1 LLIEIFE
8 DEFAEWSMSLQI
20 DALRLNKQY
29 TRDAWLEEDSAHAIA
44 PATVQRSIS
53 IFGLGY
59 VGAVS
64 LACLARDG
72 HQVVGVDIDPAKLE
86 LVKSGRSPII
96 EQGMQD
102 LMSAVVNGGGVFV
115 TDSLRTAILATDISF
130 ICVGTPPRPNGNQD
144 LSALLRLAEEIGKA
158 LPAKQTRHLIV
169 IRSTVKPGT
178 VEELIKPTIEE
189 HSGLRAGTDFSLCF
203 QPEFLREGTSIA
215 DYDNPPFSVIGV
227 DDEDDYAVTEL
238 QSIFGHLPCELVR
251 TSIRT
256 AEMLKYACNA
266 FHAVKVT
273 FANEIGRVCQSAN
286 VDPHEVMKFVCMDRQ
301 LNISPAYLRPGFAF
315 GGSCLPKDLN
325 ALLYLAKTNDVEL
338 PMLGN
343 VIASNRKHVE
353 HAIAQV
359 LETGKR
365 RIGIIGLSF
374 KSGTDDLRES
384 PLVSMVECFIGKG
397 LDVNIYDPTVNIARL
412 VGANR
417 RFIEESIPHISSLM
431 TTDVAELVEGAE
443 VLVLAI
449 KTPEVLNAV
458 AKSRSDQIVLDLVHV
473 PERRAGDAAY
483 HGVCW

>member
-1 LLIEIFE
+1 
-8 DEFAEWSMSLQI
+8 MSLQI

-29 TRDAWLEEDSAHAIA
+29 GRDVWLDEDSERAIA
-44 PATVQRSIS
+44 PITAQRSIS

-72 HQVVGVDIDPAKLE
+72 HTVMGVDIDSTKLD

-96 EQGMQD
+96 EQGMQE
-102 LMSAVVNGGGVFV
+102 LMSAVVAGGGVSV
-115 TDSLRTAILATDISF
+115 TDSLRTAVLSTDISF
-130 ICVGTPPRPNGNQD
+130 VCVGTPPRANGNQD
-144 LSALLRLAEEIGKA
+144 LSALLRLAEELGKV
-158 LPAKQTRHLIV
+158 LPEKQTRHLIV

-178 VEELIKPTIEE
+178 IEELIKPAIEA
-189 HSGLRAGTDFSLCF
+189 HSGLQAGIDFSLCF

-215 DYDNPPFSVIGV
+215 DYDNPPFTIIGV
-227 DDEDDYAVTEL
+227 DDEDDYAIEEL
-238 QSIFGHLPCELVR
+238 RAVFGHLPCEMIR
-251 TSIRT
+251 TSIST

-273 FANEIGRVCQSAN
+273 FANEIGRVCQAAN

-338 PMLGN
+338 PMLAN
-343 VIASNRKHVE
+343 VLASNRKHTE
-353 HAIAQV
+353 HAISQV

-365 RIGIIGLSF
+365 RIGIVGLSF

-384 PLVSMVECFIGKG
+384 PLVAMVEYFIGKG
-397 LDVNIYDPTVNIARL
+397 LDVCIYDPAVNVARL

-417 RFIEESIPHISSLM
+417 RFIEESIPHIASLM
-431 TTDVAELVEGAE
+431 TTDVEQLVGRAE
-443 VLVLAI
+443 VLVVAQ
-449 KTPEVLNAV
+449 KSPEILNAL
-458 AKSRSDQIVLDLVHV
+458 ANTHSDQVVLDLAQL
-473 PERRAGDAAY
+473 PERRAGNAIY
-483 HGVCW
+483 RGVCW